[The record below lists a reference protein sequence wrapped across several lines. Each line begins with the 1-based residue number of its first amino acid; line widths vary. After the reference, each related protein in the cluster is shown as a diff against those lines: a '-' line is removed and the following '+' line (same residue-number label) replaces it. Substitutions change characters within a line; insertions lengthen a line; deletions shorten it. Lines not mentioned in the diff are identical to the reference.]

1 MAFGV
6 FESLAQAEQKGGK
19 NAQNKAGDISP
30 QQMEPQ
36 NTGIA
41 VKQDDDGSQPG
52 TDSPETVKKQT
63 RIKLPQKRCV

>member
-41 VKQDDDGSQPG
+41 VKQDEDVYKRQALYHAGK
-52 TDSPETVKKQT
+52 EKRHLW
-63 RIKLPQKRCV
+63 RIQ